1 MSDTVSHVFN
11 IIMMFFRLFDLF
23 FNVFS
28 FLFFV
33 FITAGSLSGNTFTC
47 FVRKQTLCVN

>member
-11 IIMMFFRLFDLF
+11 IIMFFFVCLTGFLMFLVSF
-23 FNVFS
+23 F
-28 FLFFV
+28 LV